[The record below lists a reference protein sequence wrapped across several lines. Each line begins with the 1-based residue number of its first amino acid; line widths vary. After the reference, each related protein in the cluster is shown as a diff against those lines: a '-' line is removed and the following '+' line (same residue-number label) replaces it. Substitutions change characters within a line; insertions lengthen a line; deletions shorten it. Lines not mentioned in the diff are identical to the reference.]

1 MYIIIVTYF
10 STLSVM
16 SLDTGGIKAL
26 RALRVLRPLKFIA
39 GCRREYSILTGFVLY
54 EDLRLISSY
63 EFPRQKKFHRILGR
77 ETENLC
83 HKSLPIIRKLQN
95 FPKILIT

>member
-1 MYIIIVTYF
+1 MNYIIALLPFFNHWDKNVYHYRYF

-39 GCRREYSILTGFVLY
+39 GCRRECSILSGFVLY
-54 EDLRLISSY
+54 EDLRLISFY
-63 EFPRQKKFHRILGR
+63 KFPRQKI
-77 ETENLC
+77 
-83 HKSLPIIRKLQN
+83 SSN
-95 FPKILIT
+95 FRT